1 VDLVMTK
8 CAAPDCRNDAP
19 GRHGIFC
26 VDHYFQLPKTY
37 TGLLTRM
44 KIECSRAEDAD
55 TRKHLDEQLAAY
67 INVVVSK
74 LPPSSSPEAR
84 SSQAAL
90 DSARRP
96 SEPAAGESQP
106 QGRLL

>member
-1 VDLVMTK
+1 MTK
-8 CAAPDCRNDAP
+8 CAVPACQNDAP

-44 KIECSRAEDAD
+44 KIECSRCEDAD
-55 TRKHLDEQLAAY
+55 TKKHLEEQLAAY
-67 INVVVSK
+67 INVVIGK
-74 LPPSSSPEAR
+74 LPPEAR

-90 DSARRP
+90 DSARRSP
-96 SEPAAGESQP
+96 NDPAAGAHDQR
-106 QGRLL
+106 RLF

>member
-1 VDLVMTK
+1 MTK
-8 CAAPDCRNDAP
+8 CAAPACRNDAP

-26 VDHYFQLPKTY
+26 VDHYFQLPKVY

-44 KIECSRAEDAD
+44 KIECSRCADAD
-55 TRKHLDEQLAAY
+55 AKKHLDEQLAAY
-67 INVVVSK
+67 INVVISK
-74 LPPSSSPEAR
+74 LPHPPEAR

-90 DSARRP
+90 DSARRSP
-96 SEPAAGESQP
+96 TEPAAGASQS